1 MKAHMY
7 FTMGV
12 KKNHMT
18 KDKNILLLFHN
29 LWKQS
34 AQDNF
39 LPCHRILMN
48 DVEYNDGGIQ
58 IIGCGIC

>member
-1 MKAHMY
+1 MY

>member
-1 MKAHMY
+1 
-7 FTMGV
+7 MGL

-29 LWKQS
+29 LWKRS
-34 AQDNF
+34 AQDNH
-39 LPCHRILMN
+39 LPCHWILMN
-48 DVEYNDGGIQ
+48 DVEYYDGGIQ